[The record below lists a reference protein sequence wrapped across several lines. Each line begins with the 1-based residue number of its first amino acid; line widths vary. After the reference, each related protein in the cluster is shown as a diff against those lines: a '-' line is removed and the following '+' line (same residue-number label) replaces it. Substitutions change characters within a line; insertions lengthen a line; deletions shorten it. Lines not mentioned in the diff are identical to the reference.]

1 MYFRALNQFI
11 FFMSRTKAW
20 LILVLIIAIS
30 LFFLFQVLNIQFKY
44 NFELF
49 YPKNDPNTTLYR
61 DFQRRFHSDKDFI
74 LVGLVNKA
82 GIYNEHFLRKTNAL
96 TKKLEKIDNVV
107 SVTSP
112 CNAKTYKILPLY
124 PGIYKQ
130 QVLRFDQPEYYAV
143 DSARMRGDPNYF
155 KTIVSEDA
163 KSACVVIVQKDDL
176 TQDESFKISDDVV
189 ATLSEF
195 EFDETHVA
203 GRSIGKTVY
212 VRLIRDEMRLF
223 VGSSVFLILI
233 FLYISYRRFWGLW
246 MPTVVVLLT
255 VLWTIGLMAFTSKP
269 IDLISNVI
277 PTMLL
282 VIGISNIIHLLSRIL
297 DHMREGLGKSNSLKL
312 SIKEVG
318 IATLFTSVTTAIG
331 FMSLTTSNVQPVID
345 MGIYTSVGLAFSFFL
360 TYTLFPA
367 MVVLNKRLDA
377 KSIEKTE
384 NFWYSH
390 LEDFYSYLFNRKKR
404 ILVIWAVITV
414 ITGIAAGQLR
424 VNSYLLDGLNDENPQ
439 RKAFRF
445 FEANFAGSR
454 PFEVSIQLLGDGDIM
469 SLENIR
475 ALDSIQ
481 NYLDTAY
488 DVGSITSPVTLIKNF
503 NRTTHAGSMDFYK
516 LPHNKNEH
524 EKLLSKLETYGK
536 KLNVDHFVDRKDNY
550 ARVNGRMLDEGS
562 IILKEKNKHFN
573 AFMDTYFST
582 RFKAT
587 FTGAAVMMDNTH
599 AYIVANVAR
608 GLVGAILLIGM
619 IMGFLF
625 RSWRIVIISLVTNII
640 PLIITAGIM
649 ALNGIEMRLSTS
661 VIFII
666 SFGIAVDDTIHFLSK
681 FKHEILSGKTK
692 LEAIKKTY
700 TTTGK
705 AIIVTTLIISGGF
718 LTLSF
723 SNFLGTHYLGVYI
736 SLTLFIAL
744 LSVLTVLPTS
754 LLLFLPDHFKKS
766 DEIASKK

>member
-1 MYFRALNQFI
+1 
-11 FFMSRTKAW
+11 MSRAKAW
-20 LILVLIIAIS
+20 IILVFIIAIS
-30 LFFLFQVLNIQFKY
+30 LFFLFQVLRIQFKY

-49 YPKNDPNTTLYR
+49 YPKNDVNTTFYEDFR
-61 DFQRRFHSDKDFI
+61 DRFHSDKDFI
-74 LVGLVNKA
+74 LLGLVNNE
-82 GIYNEHFLRKTNAL
+82 GIYNEQFLLKVNAL

-107 SVTSP
+107 AVTSP

-130 QVLRFDQPEYYAV
+130 QILRFNQPEFYAV
-143 DSARMRGDPNYF
+143 DSARMSSDPNYF
-155 KTIVSEDA
+155 KTIVSENA
-163 KSACVVIVQKDDL
+163 KSACIAIIQKDDL
-176 TQDESFKISDDVV
+176 TQDESFKITDDVASV
-189 ATLSEF
+189 LGEF
-195 EFDETHVA
+195 EFDATHLA

-212 VRLIRDEMRLF
+212 VRLIRNEMRLF
-223 VGSSVFLILI
+223 VGSSVLLILL

-255 VLWTIGLMAFTSKP
+255 VLWTVGLMAYTSKP

-318 IATLFTSVTTAIG
+318 VATLFTSVTTAIG
-331 FMSLTTSNVQPVID
+331 FLSLTTSNVQPIID
-345 MGIYTSVGLAFSFFL
+345 MGIYTSVGLGFSFLL

-367 MVVLNKRLDA
+367 MVVLNKRLDT
-377 KSIEKTE
+377 KSIETTE
-384 NFWYSH
+384 NFWHTY
-390 LEDFYSYLFNRKKR
+390 LEKIYTYVFSRKIR
-404 ILVIWAVITV
+404 VLVIWGVITLL
-414 ITGIAAGQLR
+414 TGIAASQLR
-424 VNSYLLDGLNDENPQ
+424 VNSYLLDGLNDEHPQ

-454 PFEVSIQLLGDGDIM
+454 PFELSIQLLGEGSIM
-469 SLENIR
+469 SLENLR

-481 NYLDTAY
+481 NYLDTSY
-488 DVGSITSPVTLIKNF
+488 EVGSISSPVTLIKNF
-503 NRTTHAGSMDFYK
+503 NRTIHAGSMDFYK
-516 LPHNKNEH
+516 LPNNEVEH
-524 EKLLSKLETYGK
+524 QKLLSKLKTYGK
-536 KLNVDHFVDRKDNY
+536 KLNVDHFVDVEGNY
-550 ARVNGRMLDEGS
+550 ARMNGKMLDEGS
-562 IILKEKNKHFN
+562 IYLTEKNKLFA
-573 AFMDTYFST
+573 AFMNTHFST
-582 RFKAT
+582 RFNAK

-599 AYIVANVAR
+599 AYIVRNVAR
-608 GLVGAILLIGM
+608 GLIGAILLIGM

-649 ALNGIEMRLSTS
+649 AVNGIEMRLSTS

-666 SFGIAVDDTIHFLSK
+666 AFGIAVDDTIHFLSK
-681 FKHEILSGKTK
+681 FKHEILAGKSK
-692 LEAIKKTY
+692 LEALRKTY

-744 LSVLTVLPTS
+744 LSVLTVLPCA
-754 LLLFLPDHFKKS
+754 LLLFLPEKSVNS
-766 DEIASKK
+766 DE